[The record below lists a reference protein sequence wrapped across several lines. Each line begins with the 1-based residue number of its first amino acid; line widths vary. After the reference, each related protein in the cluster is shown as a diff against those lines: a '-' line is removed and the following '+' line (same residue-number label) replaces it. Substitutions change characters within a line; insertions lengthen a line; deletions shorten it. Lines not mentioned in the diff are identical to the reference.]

1 MYGEVTVPY
10 TGMGGQN
17 MDSGIMPADIGGSS
31 GDFSG
36 NQSGTLTISWKLPG
50 GITGSQYDGTGRW
63 GYFLGPKAAGN
74 VTATDENIKEWLI
87 ERGYSQEQIDSGD
100 PAVVLAINTQMA
112 NYASRIIRLALS
124 GDEGKAEIDEFNS
137 YFFGCWTVH

>member
-1 MYGEVTVPY
+1 MQGEVTVPY
-10 TGMGGQN
+10 TSIGGQN

-36 NQSGTLTISWKLPG
+36 NQSGTMTISWKLPG
-50 GITGSQYDGTGRW
+50 GITGFKYDGTGQW

-74 VTATDENIKEWLI
+74 VTATDENIKEWLT
-87 ERGYSQEQIDSGD
+87 ERVYTQEQIEFGD

-112 NYASRIIRLALS
+112 NYASRIIRLGVGGE
-124 GDEGKAEIDEFNS
+124 GDQAELDEFRS
-137 YFFGCWTVH
+137 KFAGCWIVH